1 MPNPPKRGAICGFQ
15 KIICIVFREYAT
27 KWRSGSPRMGEVSDG
42 EVVWGES
49 RYPVDRDWNDCYPA
63 PGPGTIPYDPVKTK
77 RDFFCFNTPAPHT
90 EHGYVIGQ
98 EMGGFFMAFS
108 VQSSSLIPYQTQLLL
123 LRDWTDG

>member
-1 MPNPPKRGAICGFQ
+1 MAQNGGLGPLAWGRSPT
-15 KIICIVFREYAT
+15 E
-27 KWRSGSPRMGEVSDG
+27 KWVGGK
-42 EVVWGES
+42 S

-108 VQSSSLIPYQTQLLL
+108 V
-123 LRDWTDG
+123 